1 MDRAAKQLLTNKPR
15 RDGTDA
21 ETKVQRWL
29 IKRGYRYAKK
39 LRQEGALDVGDVH
52 MGDGYPVCIEVK
64 GGQGAVT
71 HISTHVNETIAE
83 IANSHAETGVAIIKK
98 ARSANVDDWY
108 AVMPASVWLEL
119 IARLY
124 PPPPSTKVK
133 LRSNRRH

>member
-1 MDRAAKQLLTNKPR
+1 VTNKPK

-29 IKRGYRYAKK
+29 IRRGYRYAKK
-39 LRQEGALDVGDVH
+39 LRQEGAADVGDVH
-52 MGDGYPVCIEVK
+52 LGDGYPVCVEVK
-64 GGQGAVT
+64 GGQGAVSR
-71 HISTHVNETIAE
+71 ISAHVNQTIAE
-83 IANSHAETGVAIIKK
+83 IANAHAETGVAIVKK

-124 PPPPSTKVK
+124 PPPSKVK
-133 LRSNRRH
+133 IRPDPPS